1 MMPIGFEPDLYVP
14 LEDGGVKAEEDQLG
28 TIEEYKDMIRNFDKI
43 FKMAGADNVVWVM
56 DYSWNI
62 RNNIDLAVALWPQDV
77 KIGWLFFNMF

>member
-1 MMPIGFEPDLYVP
+1 MPIGFEPDLYVP

>member
-1 MMPIGFEPDLYVP
+1 
-14 LEDGGVKAEEDQLG
+14 
-28 TIEEYKDMIRNFDKI
+28 MIRNFDKI

-62 RNNIDLAVALWPQDV
+62 RDNIDLAVALWPQDV